1 MSAVINSAQAMLQH
15 FIVRDTSKADK
26 TKLPVE
32 TDTRNDSLK
41 LDKPGK
47 QTDFG
52 NSKERLQPEEA
63 KERSNVGI
71 SNPLHVSS

>member
-1 MSAVINSAQAMLQH
+1 MVNSAQAVLQH
-15 FIVRDTSKADK
+15 FIVRDTSEADK
-26 TKLPVE
+26 TKMPVE

-41 LDKPGK
+41 LDKPGG

-52 NSKERLQPEEA
+52 NSKERLQPGET
-63 KERSNVGI
+63 KDRSNVGI